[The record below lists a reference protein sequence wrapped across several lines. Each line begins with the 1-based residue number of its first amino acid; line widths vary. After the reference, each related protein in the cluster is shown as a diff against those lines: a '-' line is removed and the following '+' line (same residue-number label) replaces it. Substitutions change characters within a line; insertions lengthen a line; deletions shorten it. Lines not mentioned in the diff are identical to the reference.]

1 MKHSKLTSHFLTALG
16 SAAVVAGASAQ
27 APVAPDRAEVEI
39 ARNDNTSIQTLQRYL
54 QSNTLRVSEL
64 IGTDVE
70 TPNGDDVGDVADV
83 LTADPGQMMHVVVA
97 LEDGDRRI
105 SIPFEDIRMD
115 TEDDDLLTSAAQQQ
129 SAQAPSSAQG
139 AHGIADIIGAS
150 VIGSDG
156 EQVGEVDDVI
166 LSTAGV
172 GMIRAVLQVGGVVG
186 VGEKRIALPLEE
198 LDVERAGRDEP
209 TVRVAMTLDT
219 LQRQP
224 EFSYEK

>member
-1 MKHSKLTSHFLTALG
+1 MKRSELTRSLLTVLG
-16 SAAVVAGASAQ
+16 ATTLLAGASAQ
-27 APVAPDRAEVEI
+27 APAPDRAEVEI
-39 ARNDNTSIQTLQRYL
+39 ARNDNTAIQTLQRYL
-54 QSNTLRVSEL
+54 QSNTLRASEL

-70 TPNGDDVGDVADV
+70 TPNGDEVGDVADI
-83 LTADPGQMMHVVVA
+83 LTAEPGQMMHVVVA
-97 LEDGDRRI
+97 IEDSDRRI

-115 TEDDDLLTSAAQQQ
+115 TEDDDLLTSASQPQ
-129 SAQAPSSAQG
+129 SAQAPSSAQS
-139 AHGIADIIGAS
+139 ARGIADIIGAS

-156 EQVGEVDDVI
+156 EHVI

-198 LDVERAGRDEP
+198 LNVERAGRDEP
-209 TVRVAMTLDT
+209 AVRVDMTLDT

-224 EFSYEK
+224 EFSYEQ

>member
-1 MKHSKLTSHFLTALG
+1 MKRSELTRSLLTVLG
-16 SAAVVAGASAQ
+16 ATTLLAGASAQ
-27 APVAPDRAEVEI
+27 APAPDRAEVEI
-39 ARNDNTSIQTLQRYL
+39 ARNDNTAIQTLQRYL
-54 QSNTLRVSEL
+54 QSNTLRASEL

-70 TPNGDDVGDVADV
+70 TPNGDEVGDVADI
-83 LTADPGQMMHVVVA
+83 LTAEPGQMMHVVVA
-97 LEDGDRRI
+97 IEDGDRRI

-115 TEDDDLLTSAAQQQ
+115 TEDDDLLTSASQPQ
-129 SAQAPSSAQG
+129 SAQAPSSAQS
-139 AHGIADIIGAS
+139 ARGIADIIGAS

-156 EQVGEVDDVI
+156 EHVGEVDDVI

-198 LDVERAGRDEP
+198 LNVERAGRDEP
-209 TVRVAMTLDT
+209 AVRVDMTLDT

-224 EFSYEK
+224 EFSYEQ